1 VARSDKIEFGC
12 LEADK
17 LGKTMASVLL
27 VEDQP
32 INRAEK
38 ANLLRQMSSG
48 PVIAVEDSDAA
59 IRAVRALPCFDLVVT
74 DINLPGPH
82 ETGDNRDGISFAR
95 WLRESEYPA
104 LLTGYSAVFSEGD
117 IPERDLKLFSDFL
130 DRTEPARVILKKFEE
145 WIEKSKGYRKAA
157 WQDREGRRLPSK
169 QSAPPVDF
177 SAGVLSLD
185 VIDFAEEKTIKELLK
200 EGFEVQ
206 LAYPSTDKSYGRPF
220 FVWCRETDDEAFVEV
235 FGQPYLYSSADSL
248 DKAKED
254 LLVLMRSY
262 LDDLKNLSADQMSKT
277 ISQLRKFLCE
287 VFSG

>member
-1 VARSDKIEFGC
+1 
-12 LEADK
+12 
-17 LGKTMASVLL
+17 MASVLL
-27 VEDQP
+27 VEDQEV
-32 INRAEK
+32 NRTVK
-38 ANLLRQMSSG
+38 ANLLRQMASG
-48 PVIAVEDSDAA
+48 PVIAVEGSDAA

-82 ETGDNRDGISFAR
+82 ETTDNRDGISFAR
-95 WLRESEYPA
+95 WLRETEYPA

-117 IPERDLKLFSDFL
+117 IPDRDMKLFSDFL
-130 DRTEPARVILKKFEE
+130 DRTEPAKVILTKFEE
-145 WIEKSKGYRKAA
+145 WIEKSRGYRKAA
-157 WQDREGRRLPSK
+157 WQDREGRRLTSNEP
-169 QSAPPVDF
+169 APVDF

-220 FVWCRETDDEAFVEV
+220 FVWCRETPEEAFVEV

-254 LLVLMRSY
+254 LLVLMREHFN
-262 LDDLKNLSADQMSKT
+262 DLKNLDADQMSKN

-287 VFSG
+287 VFNG